1 TIAVDRLG
9 VVKLMTAV
17 REGSKVT
24 TEIGMKYGRTRYD
37 LEAAGDTE
45 HAASIKSPSSTLAIR
60 GTRVSLTDM
69 RPFPPEAVSLT
80 GRADFKDQRKQV
92 SVGGKNAG
100 KARVTGNQA
109 SPAATELASTFLD
122 PTISLARTD
131 TEAKLVDTLLSRG
144 STITLDRESGIKV
157 VRGGRPP
164 TDAQLVPALPG
175 VLNFVARW
183 PSNSDLNLSVGVPG
197 GKNGAGEF
205 LYPGA
210 GLDTT
215 ASGGKMAFDHRGG
228 PNGGI
233 EIAYFPAN
241 YPKGLYG
248 LGLVLVSG
256 EPTIAQVDAFLG
268 GKRIGIYDGQGLR
281 DSVAVPVFPLTPGLG
296 EGNLAGIVPVGT
308 SLPTS
313 ARPAASLQPLTLQ
326 GFTGGGAMGPA
337 VGGGLKTLPSTK
349 RDRK

>member
-1 TIAVDRLG
+1 
-9 VVKLMTAV
+9 
-17 REGSKVT
+17 
-24 TEIGMKYGRTRYD
+24 
-37 LEAAGDTE
+37 
-45 HAASIKSPSSTLAIR
+45 KSPSSTLAIR

-80 GRADFKDQRKQV
+80 GRADFKDARKTV
-92 SVGGKNAG
+92 SVGGRNAG
-100 KARVTGNQA
+100 KARVTSEQNSTA
-109 SPAATELASTFLD
+109 ETALAESFID
-122 PTISLARTD
+122 PTIALARTD

-144 STITLDRESGIKV
+144 STISLDRESGIKV

-205 LYPGA
+205 LYPAA

-215 ASGGKMAFDHRGG
+215 RSGGKMAFDHRGG

-256 EPTIAQVDAFLG
+256 EPTIARVDAFLG
-268 GKRIGIYDGQGLR
+268 GKRIGIFDGQGLR

-326 GFTGGGAMGPA
+326 GFTGGGNVGPM